1 MGLRLPRVM
10 ALTASVAILIT
21 ACGGAA
27 APPAGSTAPPAAQT
41 SAPAAATAAAT
52 SAAPAATGTAA
63 ATGGG
68 TVDPAKLTGAALLLT
83 QKRGDRGVVDA
94 LVEGF
99 LTGTAQLGY
108 EKKSVVELNDPAT
121 YEQTVRQ
128 VAESGVS
135 IVVATFPPM
144 IDPIK
149 AVAPEFPNVNFVII
163 DARLGQDF
171 PNVQE
176 LFFFEN
182 ESSYLSGIAAGLMTK
197 ANKVGF
203 IGGDD
208 VDVINRYLVGFYEG
222 AHASNPNVKVCWA
235 YAKSFEDPAKGKE
248 LALNLINNEKVDV
261 LHAATAGTQLGIYEA
276 VEAEDIPFI
285 SADVDVRPLA
295 PKAGLF
301 ASGPRF
307 DQAVVLPLQQN
318 ATNTFKPGYQQYGLA
333 SGLVGITGFSG
344 RVPLEV
350 AEKIKDAE
358 AKVASGEVKVGDDKK
373 LASYQNCS

>member
-1 MGLRLPRVM
+1 VKFRKALSIPLIA
-10 ALTASVAILIT
+10 ALTVA
-21 ACGGAA
+21 ACGGTA
-27 APPAGSTAPPAAQT
+27 APPTAAPTTAAAT
-41 SAPAAATAAAT
+41 TAAATTAAATATAAAT
-52 SAAPAATGTAA
+52 TAA
-63 ATGGG
+63 ASPTGG
-68 TVDPAKLTGAALLLT
+68 TVDPAKLAGAALLLT
-83 QKRGDRGVVDA
+83 QKRGDRGVIDA

-99 LTGTAQLGY
+99 LAGTAKYGY
-108 EKKSVVELNDPAT
+108 EQKQVVELTDPAT

-128 VAESGVS
+128 VAESGVT

-149 AVAPEFPNVNFVII
+149 AVAPDFPNVNFVII

-182 ESSYLSGIAAGLMTK
+182 ESSYLAGVAAGLTTK
-197 ANKVGF
+197 TNKVGF

-208 VDVINRYLVGFYEG
+208 VDVINRYLVGYYEG
-222 AHASNPNVKVCWA
+222 AHASNPNVTVCWT

-248 LALNLINNEKVDV
+248 LALSMINDGVDV

-276 VEAEDIPFI
+276 VEAQDIPLI

-301 ASGPRF
+301 ATGPRF
-307 DQAVVLPLQQN
+307 DQAVVLPLEQN
-318 ATNTFKPGYQQYGLA
+318 ATGTFKAGYQQYGLA
-333 SGLVGITGFSG
+333 SGLVGMTGFSG
-344 RVPLEV
+344 RVPLDV
-350 AEKIKDAE
+350 AEKVTE
-358 AKVASGEVKVGDDKK
+358 AQARIASGEIKVGDDTK
-373 LASYQNCS
+373 LKDYQNCS

>member
-1 MGLRLPRVM
+1 MRTPKLLAIAVM
-10 ALTASVAILIT
+10 TLLTIS
-21 ACGGAA
+21 ACTG
-27 APPAGSTAPPAAQT
+27 T
-41 SAPAAATAAAT
+41 SAPA
-52 SAAPAATGTAA
+52 SAGASTGTTASTA
-63 ATGGG
+63 PGGA
-68 TVDPAKLTGAALLLT
+68 TVDQAKLTGAALLLT

-99 LTGTAQLGY
+99 LNGTSQLGY
-108 EKKSVVELNDPAT
+108 KDKQVVELTDPAS

-144 IDPIK
+144 IDSIK
-149 AVAPEFPNVNFVII
+149 AIAPQFPKVNFVII
-163 DARLGQDF
+163 DAQLGATF

-182 ESSYLSGIAAGLMTK
+182 ESSYLAGIAAGLTTK
-197 ANKVGF
+197 SNKIGF

-208 VDVINRYLVGFYEG
+208 VDVINRYLVGYYEG
-222 AHASNPNVKVCWA
+222 AHASNPSVKVCWA

-248 LALNLINNEKVDV
+248 LALSLIADGVDV

-276 VEAEDIPFI
+276 TESSGTPLV

-295 PKAGLF
+295 PKSGLF
-301 ASGPRF
+301 STGPRF

-318 ATNTFKPGYQQYGLA
+318 ATNTFKSGFQQYGLA
-333 SGLVGITGFSG
+333 SGLVGATGFSAL
-344 RVPLEV
+344 VSLDV
-350 AEKIKDAE
+350 AAKVKEAE
-358 AKVASGEVKVGDDKK
+358 ASVASGATKVSDDKK
-373 LASYQNCS
+373 LASLTNCS